1 MKLSHLEPLKLIVE
15 DAGEG
20 WTKETATV
28 CLLHSSSYEQVN
40 VVHMIVNSA
49 KSVHSFD
56 IDDVS
61 HFRESVESSKATLF
75 SPK

>member
-40 VVHMIVNSA
+40 VVHMLCEGVSVNQNQSD
-49 KSVHSFD
+49 SF
-56 IDDVS
+56 
-61 HFRESVESSKATLF
+61 RM
-75 SPK
+75 